1 MSHLMLALSASLQE
15 VAVGAPAHDF
25 SDASLQAFTLMSRE
39 LGRVM
44 STLVQARRQ
53 VWLAQS
59 PLTEACRRT
68 LRSVQVEPGELFGSP
83 ALEALERTVQA
94 RKTHQ

>member
-25 SDASLQAFTLMSRE
+25 SDASLQAFALMSRE

-44 STLVQARRQ
+44 STLVQVRRQ
-53 VWLAQS
+53 VWWKSAGLLSLRCAGEPSAVFQWNLGSCLALQ
-59 PLTEACRRT
+59 L
-68 LRSVQVEPGELFGSP
+68 
-83 ALEALERTVQA
+83 
-94 RKTHQ
+94 